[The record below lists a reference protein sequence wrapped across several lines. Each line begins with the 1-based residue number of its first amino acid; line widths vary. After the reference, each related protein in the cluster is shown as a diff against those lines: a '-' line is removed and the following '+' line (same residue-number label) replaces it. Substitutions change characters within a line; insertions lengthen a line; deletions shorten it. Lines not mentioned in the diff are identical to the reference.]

1 MFYLGDPVQGSPFTV
16 NVTDQNQGLPVV
28 NFNKDERFLE
38 NHEADIPVT
47 IPEGASSNYLTC
59 RVTDPERQILPNEL
73 VYDPQSNLY
82 HIRFVP
88 IRPGRHRVEVEYN
101 GAPVDGSPF
110 LLNIEGSEGHKKV
123 FASGAGL
130 QGGMINNEQLLHVSI
145 LFIYYLLDESH
156 KLGLVAID
164 HFHKWRHIIIPLYLC

>member
-16 NVTDQNQGLPVV
+16 NVTDQTQGLPIV
-28 NFNKDERFLE
+28 NLNKDERFLE
-38 NHEADIPVT
+38 NREADIPVT

-59 RVTDPERQILPNEL
+59 RVTDPEKKILPNEL

-101 GAPVDGSPF
+101 GEPVDGSPF

-123 FASGAGL
+123 FASGSGL
-130 QGGMINNEQLLHVSI
+130 QGGMINNEQRLSVNMLLFC
-145 LFIYYLLDESH
+145 FIYYWLD
-156 KLGLVAID
+156 
-164 HFHKWRHIIIPLYLC
+164 